1 MTEEEIIRLRKEGK
15 RAHLE
20 FIIGDRLPN
29 KELREYIWRFVLNN
43 QDKLEELIVSEFIK
57 HIGNIKIPLMDQE
70 FLARIHAE
78 GSNRFY
84 KNEIKQATELNLYP
98 KLRKNGET

>member
-43 QDKLEELIVSEFIK
+43 QDKLEELIVS
-57 HIGNIKIPLMDQE
+57 
-70 FLARIHAE
+70 AR
-78 GSNRFY
+78 
-84 KNEIKQATELNLYP
+84 
-98 KLRKNGET
+98 